1 MNIKLLLRDLSTVD
15 ERIWE
20 LKDSLGDLPQKIEK
34 QQVNI
39 QEIDSSNS
47 SSISTMDEIN
57 QKLQLFNGN
66 LDDAEVKIE
75 KYKGQ
80 LHQVRNNKE
89 YDALNLEIDHMQNA
103 ISQIK
108 EEISTLDQKKE
119 KVESQIKVN
128 NEKLDTLKAEFEKTK
143 AILEKSEMNNKD
155 EMSTLRKKREKIL
168 ASQGDKKFIDQYNR
182 IIKMNKGVGI
192 SKVESHACS
201 NCYIQLP
208 PQIIEE
214 VKEAEEIICCPDCDV
229 FLYWEDEE

>member
-1 MNIKLLLRDLSTVD
+1 MNIKLLLRDLSAVD

-20 LKDSLGDLPQKIEK
+20 LKDSLGDLPQKIER

-39 QEIDSSNS
+39 EQIDSSNS

-57 QKLQLFNGN
+57 QKLQHFNGN
-66 LDDAEVKIE
+66 LDDAVVKVE

-89 YDALNLEIDHMQNA
+89 YDALNLEIDHMQNT

-108 EEISTLDQKKE
+108 EEISTLDLKKE
-119 KVESQIKVN
+119 KIEVQIKEN
-128 NEKLDTLKAEFEKTK
+128 NDQLDVLKEEFKKTK
-143 AILEKSEMNNKD
+143 AILEKSNIDNKD
-155 EMSTLRKKREKIL
+155 EMSTLTKKREKIL
-168 ASQGDKKFIDQYNR
+168 ESQGDKKFR
-182 IIKMNKGVGI
+182 IEYDRVVRINNGVGI
-192 SKVESHACS
+192 SRVENQACS

-208 PQIIEE
+208 PQVVEE
-214 VKEAEEIICCPDCDV
+214 VKDGEKIICCPDCDV

>member
-39 QEIDSSNS
+39 EQIDSSNS

-57 QKLQLFNGN
+57 QKLQHFNGD
-66 LDDAEVKIE
+66 LDDAVVKVE

-89 YDALNLEIDHMQNA
+89 YDALNLEIDHMQNT

-108 EEISTLDQKKE
+108 EEISTLDLKKE
-119 KVESQIKVN
+119 KIELQIEENKDQ
-128 NEKLDTLKAEFEKTK
+128 LDALKEEFKKTK
-143 AILEKSEMNNKD
+143 AILEKSEMDSKD
-155 EMSTLRKKREKIL
+155 EMSTLTKQREKIL
-168 ASQGDKKFIDQYNR
+168 DTQGDKKFR
-182 IIKMNKGVGI
+182 IEYDRVVRINKGVGV
-192 SKVESHACS
+192 SRVENQACS

-208 PQIIEE
+208 PQVIEE
-214 VKEAEEIICCPDCDV
+214 VKNGEKIISCPDCSV